1 MKDERC
7 YKWFFTKK
15 PDLANYTFA
24 ESMQECKKRIEKQYK
39 INESQYII
47 SEIQIRTEEGKLL
60 SAWPNNYQERLEL

>member
-15 PDLANYTFA
+15 PYLANYTFA
-24 ESMQECKKRIEKQYK
+24 ESMQECKKRIEKQYE
-39 INESQYII
+39 INESLYTI
-47 SEIQIRTEEGKLL
+47 SEIQIRTEEGKLM

>member
-15 PDLANYTFA
+15 PYLANYTFA
-24 ESMQECKKRIEKQYK
+24 ESIQECKKKIEKQYE
-39 INESQYII
+39 INESQYTI
-47 SEIQIRTEEGKLL
+47 SEIQIRNEEGMLL

>member
-15 PDLANYTFA
+15 PYLANYTFA
-24 ESMQECKKRIEKQYK
+24 ESMQEYKKRIEKQYE
-39 INESQYII
+39 INESLYTI
-47 SEIQIRTEEGKLL
+47 SEIQIRTEEGKLM